1 MIVPGDSIEPI
12 EFDGLEIRDYT
23 AGIDASSSFAVIE
36 VPPGGR
42 HREAYSQSSDKYY
55 YVLAGS
61 LRFTLDREE
70 RNLAAGDFCLVRQG
84 QHFGYEN
91 RTPNARG
98 SFSSIRPAST
108 WTRRS
113 SWSGGRSETR
123 QREVGSR

>member
-23 AGIDASSSFAVIE
+23 AGIDARSSFAVID

-42 HREAYSQSSDKYY
+42 HREAYSQRSDKYY

-70 RNLAAGDFCLVRQG
+70 RHLAAGDFCLVRQG

-91 RTPNARG
+91 RTPNVTRLILVHTPGFDLDSEVFVERG
-98 SFSSIRPAST
+98 A
-108 WTRRS
+108 
-113 SWSGGRSETR
+113 
-123 QREVGSR
+123 

>member
-23 AGIDASSSFAVIE
+23 AGIGASSSFAVIE

-42 HREAYSQSSDKYY
+42 HREAYSQRSDKYY

-70 RNLAAGDFCLVRQG
+70 RHLAAGDVCLVRQV

-91 RTPNARG
+91 RTPNVTRLILVHTPGFDLDSEVFVERG
-98 SFSSIRPAST
+98 A
-108 WTRRS
+108 
-113 SWSGGRSETR
+113 
-123 QREVGSR
+123 